1 MTGCMVPG
9 LRSGVDAGSLVL
21 LSTGTVEGIK
31 DREWARLGNKHRDV
45 VGV

>member
-21 LSTGTVEGIK
+21 LSTGTVEG
-31 DREWARLGNKHRDV
+31 NKHIV
-45 VGV
+45 VVDEAVVPKRYRRG